1 MENLFGKL
9 LGFDG
14 SASPM
19 GVVCT
24 NKKVQQSCQPYN
36 CPPASSTGNIFYV
49 WVDAYD
55 GSYCNS
61 TMTQTCCYY

>member
-24 NKKVQQSCQPYN
+24 NKKVQQF
-36 CPPASSTGNIFYV
+36 ASHTTALQHLQQETFFMYG
-49 WVDAYD
+49 
-55 GSYCNS
+55 
-61 TMTQTCCYY
+61 